1 MGFGDVI
8 EDHNSLVDKVIY
20 YMKNNSRMEDKYR
33 KRVDNFFAY
42 TDKNNRN
49 RIYKAILELDNN
61 KVAK

>member
-33 KRVDNFFAY
+33 KRVDNFLH
-42 TDKNNRN
+42 
-49 RIYKAILELDNN
+49 ILIKIIGIVFIKLFWN
-61 KVAK
+61 